1 MIRFSKIFFYI
12 TVAVLLVWLVALV
25 LCFSHTEA
33 CQNSF
38 YYV

>member
-12 TVAVLLVWLVALV
+12 IRSCPACMAVALV